1 MSPSPAG
8 TRRVLL
14 GSPFNVAPAVVP
26 PAVHFAIDD
35 QVSHDRYGL
44 GRVVGT
50 QGDAV
55 LLVDFGSGVRRVA
68 VPDAKL
74 TKL

>member
-1 MSPSPAG
+1 MSPRPAD
-8 TRRVLL
+8 TRRVLP
-14 GSPFNVAPAVVP
+14 GSPFNGPPAVEP

-44 GRVVGT
+44 GRVVGML
-50 QGDAV
+50 GNAV

-68 VPDAKL
+68 VPNAKL